1 MSSTTN
7 SLNASTQRDIEVFLD
22 KWRDEKDIPGASVA
36 IFDRDGIRYATGQG
50 ARDIDTRSPATP
62 DTRYPF
68 ASVSKI
74 VTAMAV
80 LQLVDQGELRLDDEI
95 RQYVSFWT
103 DVPGD
108 PITVKE
114 LLTHSSGM
122 PSDYAGNRTYL
133 FGEDPPAS
141 PLVTLEDLRRHT
153 DGATDQRIVDETRF
167 MYNDRNYHIL
177 GMLVET
183 VEDRPFD
190 EVIEEKLFAPLGMTE
205 STIGYGK
212 LSEIDDAITGY
223 VIEEGE
229 PTVTDLDL
237 DAMGLGPAVNGVL
250 ASVSEMA
257 ELIRCLLNGGELDG
271 TRVLEEDLAEA
282 MCSHQVTTRETIDG
296 DSHGMGYGPR
306 VQEFLGETYVYHTG
320 TAPGVGRAYAGF
332 LPDRGVGVTLGVNT
346 TDVRVE
352 VLGEGVLALV
362 AGRDPEEAVPF
373 LALSR
378 KVRAV
383 AGTYESSQGNVTVH
397 VEPAGSDSY
406 VEVSKAGWEFPAFP
420 ESTAADDYEFYS
432 VWAGGW
438 RGSIEF
444 HETETGMELRMND
457 QRLQRTH
464 FES

>member
-1 MSSTTN
+1 MGSTT
-7 SLNASTQRDIEVFLD
+7 SGLSASTRRDIDVFLD
-22 KWRDEKDIPGASVA
+22 RWREEKDVPGASAAVL
-36 IFDRDGIRYATGQG
+36 DRDGIQYATGQG
-50 ARDIDTRSPATP
+50 ARDIEAKAPATP

-68 ASVSKI
+68 ASVSKL

-80 LQLVDQGELRLDDEI
+80 LRLVDEGELGLGDEI
-95 RQYVSFWT
+95 RQHVSFWG

-108 PITVKE
+108 PITVEE

-122 PSDYAGNRTYL
+122 PSDHAGDRTYL

-141 PLVTLEDLRRHT
+141 PLVSLEDLRRHT
-153 DGATDQRIVDETRF
+153 DGATDQRIVDEPRF

-177 GMLVET
+177 GMLVEA
-183 VEDRPFD
+183 VEERPFD
-190 EVIEEKLFAPLGMTE
+190 EVVEEDLFDPLGMTE
-205 STIGYGK
+205 STVGYGK

-223 VIEEGE
+223 VIEEGK
-229 PTVTDLDL
+229 PTATGFDL
-237 DAMGLGPAVNGVL
+237 DATGLGPAVNGVL
-250 ASVSEMA
+250 APVSEMA

-271 TRVLEEDLAEA
+271 TRVLAEESVEA

-306 VQEFLGETYVYHTG
+306 IREFLEGTYIYHAG
-320 TAPGVGRAYAGF
+320 TVPGVGRAYAGF
-332 LPDRGVGVTLGVNT
+332 LPDRGVGLTLGVNT
-346 TDVRVE
+346 PEVRIDA
-352 VLGEGVLALV
+352 LGEGMLALL
-362 AGRDPEEAVPF
+362 AGRDPEETVPF
-373 LALSR
+373 LALRR

-383 AGTYESSQGNVTVH
+383 AGTYESSRGDVTVQ

-406 VEVSKAGWEFPAFP
+406 IEVSRPGWEFPAFP
-420 ESTAADDYEFYS
+420 ESTTADDYEFYS

-444 HETETGMELRMND
+444 HETARGMELRLND